1 MKSQTWI
8 LIAIG
13 VVAFYYFV
21 LRKPTVVG
29 MGAVTVPSGTNNTGY
44 VGGGV
49 PIAAGT
55 YVQPVNGG
63 NSTGSTLAGVG
74 GLLGGIGSLGG
85 SIIGA
90 LGNAGV
96 FDSSSSGGS
105 DDSSYSDSF

>member
-1 MKSQTWI
+1 MKSQT
-8 LIAIG
+8 LIFLAIG
-13 VVAFYYFV
+13 LVAFYYFV
-21 LRKPTVVG
+21 IRKPPVVAA
-29 MGAVTVPSGTNNTGY
+29 GAVTVQSGTNNTGY
-44 VGGGV
+44 VGGV
-49 PIAAGT
+49 TPIAAGVYT
-55 YVQPVNGG
+55 QPVNGG

-96 FDSSSSGGS
+96 FDSSGDSG